1 MSTFLTPRTRLILS
15 LLIAG
20 IGLCLFFSGVYRNF
34 EPSMGFIGTIVFA
47 AAVWSSVA
55 AIHTTPASEAEQRIA
70 PGEWKAWVDIGFL
83 TAILAAMALALTVP
97 HANVPLGDDPDANR
111 FGRMLVS
118 IFIAWGIVSAML
130 HSRWGSKVTQDERDV
145 QIDLAS
151 TRLSL
156 HMMVCGMVAFAIG
169 LVANP
174 IDRMQWLSFGLIA
187 HILIM
192 IMVAAHLIGNIA
204 QAVRYTRERWVAEA

>member
-1 MSTFLTPRTRLILS
+1 MSTFLNPRTRLILS

-97 HANVPLGDDPDANR
+97 HANVPLGEDPDANR
-111 FGRMLVS
+111 FGR
-118 IFIAWGIVSAML
+118 
-130 HSRWGSKVTQDERDV
+130 Q
-145 QIDLAS
+145 
-151 TRLSL
+151 
-156 HMMVCGMVAFAIG
+156 
-169 LVANP
+169 
-174 IDRMQWLSFGLIA
+174 
-187 HILIM
+187 
-192 IMVAAHLIGNIA
+192 A
-204 QAVRYTRERWVAEA
+204 QAVGIAVVAIGSGVCWWRCCAHRVVRPRARVTGNRFGIITHETPARTLPGGTARLVVGRCR